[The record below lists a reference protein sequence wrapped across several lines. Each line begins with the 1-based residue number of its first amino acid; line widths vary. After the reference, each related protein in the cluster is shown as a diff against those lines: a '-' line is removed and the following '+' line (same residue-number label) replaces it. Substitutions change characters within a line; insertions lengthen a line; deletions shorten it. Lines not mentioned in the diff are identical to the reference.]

1 MSRYWQK
8 VFLIIQYVLIKILG
22 NILFFHPKLKMRVS
36 FEKKNYLEDGA
47 QSFRLKGELADYCFE
62 FSSEGEYQQVASL
75 IDDALAEH
83 KKIELV
89 FFSPSV
95 ESIILE
101 LQAKYP
107 NQIRYL
113 RYPLAS
119 FNPFTMGQCFSYW
132 ASAKTLILVR
142 YDLFPEF
149 LIWSKRPGRKLRM
162 LWMTFKKERTQ
173 TKKVSFLK
181 MKFLK
186 QSDKVFFATQK
197 DLEMGEQLGLNGEVF
212 DFRME
217 QIRRRVEKREQ
228 KLSSFFLA
236 LKSYREIL
244 EKYPRGSRLIIGN
257 TWPSD
262 LFLFEKLPHDILVLI
277 VPHRLD
283 SEVIET
289 FYREFK
295 KIGRNLKVID
305 KNTTEVLPGNTYLLN
320 QKGLLCELYADFG
333 KAYVG
338 GGFEKSVHS
347 ILEPLISEVDKI
359 SCGPMH
365 FRSTEFDVAS
375 ELGNMREILG
385 PDDFLHWVRLPLN
398 EQKHYSKI
406 SSLFEKYSIYSKEVL
421 SC

>member
-8 VFLIIQYVLIKILG
+8 IFLFLQYALVQILG
-22 NILFFHPKLKMRVS
+22 SLLFFHPKLKERIS
-36 FEKKNYLEDGA
+36 FEKKNQNEDGA
-47 QSFRLKGELADYCFE
+47 QSFLLKGESADYCFE

-75 IDDALAEH
+75 IDDALISH

-95 ESIILE
+95 EKIILE
-101 LQAKYP
+101 LQSKFP

-119 FNPFTMGQCFSYW
+119 FSPFTMGQCFSYW
-132 ASAKTLILVR
+132 ASADTLILVR

-149 LIWSKRPGRKLRM
+149 LIWAKRPGRKLRM
-162 LWMTFKKERTQ
+162 LWMTFKKERSGA
-173 TKKVSFLK
+173 KKISFLK
-181 MKFLK
+181 KKFLQHSEK
-186 QSDKVFFATQK
+186 IYFATKIDQ
-197 DLEMGEQLGLNGEVF
+197 EMGLQFGLKGEVF

-228 KLSSFFLA
+228 KLSSHFAPF
-236 LKSYREIL
+236 KSFRTIL
-244 EKYPRGSRLIIGN
+244 EKYPRNSRLILGN

-283 SEVIET
+283 SEVIEA

-305 KNTTEVLPGNTYLLN
+305 KNTTEVLSGNTYLLN

-338 GGFEKSVHS
+338 GGFETSIHS
-347 ILEPLISEVDKI
+347 ILEPLISEVNQI
-359 SCGPMH
+359 TCGPMH

-375 ELGNMREILG
+375 ELGDAREILG
-385 PDDFLHWVRLPLN
+385 PDDFLAWVRLPLN
-398 EQKHYSKI
+398 EQDLHLKI
-406 SSLFEKYSIYSKEVL
+406 SPLFDKYNICSKDVL